1 MDCWT
6 CKETWF
12 NIVLPNQSHMKCLAF
27 TLTIPTSLV
36 NEASVFSTVIFVAPF
51 AVLVSSS
58 SAGVGSCIITSL
70 GFYSVFELSITTS
83 LVSTWITGS
92 SACGASIVAASIGSC
107 AVSSFGFSIA
117 AGSGAGTSMPDC
129 SVSGISLGRYLVV
142 TCFTLVQFCWDL
154 CILQDPIS
162 IQKAN
167 SWLS

>member
-1 MDCWT
+1 
-6 CKETWF
+6 
-12 NIVLPNQSHMKCLAF
+12 MKCLAF

-58 SAGVGSCIITSL
+58 SAGVGSS
-70 GFYSVFELSITTS
+70 
-83 LVSTWITGS
+83 
-92 SACGASIVAASIGSC
+92 CGASIVAASIGSC

-142 TCFTLVQFCWDL
+142 T
-154 CILQDPIS
+154 
-162 IQKAN
+162 
-167 SWLS
+167 